1 MIRELATVLV
11 LLQSV
16 PVEPVVIPVGMH
28 AFSMSSSSMQPT
40 VAQGEVLLAD
50 RPAADCGT
58 TTPTPGDV
66 VIINLDG
73 ERWVKRVVAGPGQ
86 RVAMDGGVLI
96 IDGRPVKRVE
106 EPSPGSTASRIRET
120 LPNGASYLTLD
131 DAPAAPLD
139 FFGPIIVPD
148 GHWFTL
154 GDNRDNSIDGRI
166 FGTTPA
172 SDLCGF
178 GLRIIR
184 SGDPA
189 RVAAPLTLR

>member
-1 MIRELATVLV
+1 MIRELTAVLV
-11 LLQSV
+11 LLQTV

-66 VIINLDG
+66 VIINRDG

-86 RVAMDGGVLI
+86 RVAMDDGVLI
-96 IDGRPVKRVE
+96 IDGTPVKRVE
-106 EPSPGSTASRIRET
+106 ESSPEPTASRIRET
-120 LPNGASYLTLD
+120 LPNGASYLTRD
-131 DAPAAPLD
+131 EGPDAPLD
-139 FFGPIIVPD
+139 FFGPIIVPK

-154 GDNRDNSIDGRI
+154 GDNRDNSIDGRV
-166 FGTTPA
+166 FGSTPA
-172 SDLCGF
+172 ADLCGLA
-178 GLRIIR
+178 LRIIR
-184 SGDPA
+184 SADPD
-189 RVAAPLTLR
+189 RVGAPLTLR